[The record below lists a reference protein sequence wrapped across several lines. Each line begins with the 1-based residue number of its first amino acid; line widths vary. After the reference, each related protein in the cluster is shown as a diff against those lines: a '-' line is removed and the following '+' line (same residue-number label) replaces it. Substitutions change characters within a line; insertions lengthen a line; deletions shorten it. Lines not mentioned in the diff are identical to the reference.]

1 MRDIE
6 IGRFGIRTFEVD
18 RDGHLLPI
26 GGGDRFDWQD
36 GVCIAE
42 CKAGGLHLPP
52 GDGCSC
58 GIYSFDSLEDLRSQ
72 YSPAQHLVAVIAP
85 EGQARIGANGTVSER
100 ARIVALWT
108 ADPRLTAMIRS
119 ATSDKIRPYT
129 DLDGMVADYNLRH
142 TTTAVADEP
151 ALAPRSAIRQAIGEV
166 ARSASGIGWSR
177 FLQAILWAAVLGILV
192 ADTETDSPTTEPA
205 AITVALLQAL
215 DRFVLVAN
223 EQVTIL
229 VVLQLVVCLA
239 VSVSRFSI
247 RLRRGPAS
255 SAVGR
260 LVRHQLT
267 VMLRKLIWPLVFVA
281 AYCIFHGTL
290 PASATIVWIGLFVL
304 ISSWTSGGALYH
316 LTTSLTARMKRRQA
330 PSPIR
335 SGPTL
340 RELIESS
347 KRRSRQ
353 RRGIGPIE

>member
-1 MRDIE
+1 MKDIE

-26 GGGDRFDWQD
+26 SAGDRWDWQD

-58 GIYSFDSLEDLRSQ
+58 GIYSFDSPEDLRSQ

-129 DLDGMVADYNLRH
+129 DLDIMVADYNLRY
-142 TTTAVADEP
+142 TTTAVTDEP
-151 ALAPRSAIRQAIGEV
+151 DLAPRTAIRQAIGEV
-166 ARSASGIGWSR
+166 ARSAAGIGWSP
-177 FLQAILWAAVLGILV
+177 FLRAVLWAAILGILV
-192 ADTETDSPTTEPA
+192 AGTETDSSTAEPA
-205 AITVALLQAL
+205 ASTVALIQAL
-215 DRFVLVAN
+215 GRFVLVAD
-223 EQVTIL
+223 ELVTVL
-229 VVLQLVVCLA
+229 VVLGLVACFVGI
-239 VSVSRFSI
+239 VWQVGI
-247 RLRRGPAS
+247 RLRQGAAS
-255 SAVGR
+255 NAVGR
-260 LVRHQLT
+260 LVRHQLAGL
-267 VMLRKLIWPLVFVA
+267 LRMLIWPLVFVA

-290 PASATIVWIGLFVL
+290 PASDTIIWIGLFVL
-304 ISSWTSGGALYH
+304 ISSWTSGRTLYH

-335 SGPTL
+335 TGPTL
-340 RELIESS
+340 RELTESA
-347 KRRSRQ
+347 KQRSRQ
-353 RRGIGPIE
+353 RWGIGPSQ